1 MHLKKRTSSS
11 CCHGV
16 AEATG
21 SLRAVGALGAAGAAE
36 TAGAVGAAGTEKQ
49 QEHKEQ

>member
-1 MHLKKRTSSS
+1 MHLKKRNTSSW
-11 CCHGV
+11 CHGV

-21 SLRAVGALGAAGAAE
+21 ALRAVGALGAAGA
-36 TAGAVGAAGTEKQ
+36 VGAAGTEEQ